1 MKYCMGA
8 IRNLYEI
15 SCRFP
20 VKLPRTIEKGHV
32 VRFVTD
38 MLFNKNCSYQEKIVA
53 FIISMCYNKH
63 IGN

>member
-20 VKLPRTIEKGHV
+20 VKLPRAIEKGHV
-32 VRFVTD
+32 VRFVAD
-38 MLFNKNCSYQEKIVA
+38 VFFQ
-53 FIISMCYNKH
+53 
-63 IGN
+63 

>member
-20 VKLPRTIEKGHV
+20 VKLPRAIEKRQV
-32 VRFVTD
+32 VRVIADVF
-38 MLFNKNCSYQEKIVA
+38 FQ
-53 FIISMCYNKH
+53 
-63 IGN
+63 

>member
-1 MKYCMGA
+1 MGA

-20 VKLPRTIEKGHV
+20 VKLPRVIEKGHV

-38 MLFNKNCSYQEKIVA
+38 MLFSIK
-53 FIISMCYNKH
+53 
-63 IGN
+63 GNTEQRASGDFARHLLANFPS

>member
-15 SCRFP
+15 SCGFP
-20 VKLPRTIEKGHV
+20 VKLPRVIEKGHV

-38 MLFNKNCSYQEKIVA
+38 MLFSIKIFLMTGNNCCFYDFDVL
-53 FIISMCYNKH
+53 
-63 IGN
+63 